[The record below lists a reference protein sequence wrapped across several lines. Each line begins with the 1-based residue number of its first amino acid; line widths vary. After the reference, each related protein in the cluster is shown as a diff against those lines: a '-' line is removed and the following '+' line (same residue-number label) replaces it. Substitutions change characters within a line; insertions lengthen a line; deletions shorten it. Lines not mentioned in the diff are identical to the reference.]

1 VAGALQGLEREL
13 AELREGHAM
22 RNSMQNSTAASPGP
36 RVSSSLN
43 WLLGGGGGG
52 GGSSSGGG
60 AGSPPPAP
68 SSASSAAGD
77 EVGVAVGGK
86 SLASHRALD
95 DLSKRCPPLLPTLPP
110 TRPLP
115 YQRVRGR
122 ESLYTHPSPAGHV
135 PNPP

>member
-43 WLLGGGGGG
+43 WLLGGGGGGGG

-122 ESLYTHPSPAGHV
+122 ESLYTHPSPAG